1 MLEEGSITRVS
12 EENKDRL
19 SHFSCQLT
27 DFLIR
32 RVLCVLKI
40 LGLQGDPTSQS
51 QRKSTLNIHWKD

>member
-51 QRKSTLNIHWKD
+51 